1 MVMQVLSF
9 EKVTFAEDE
18 RREAEFWASKTIAER
33 VKAGWDL
40 RESNLVQRQAEHGCE
55 ESAAITFC
63 RVERTWR

>member
-1 MVMQVLSF
+1 MEVLSF

-18 RREAEFWASKTIAER
+18 LRETEFWASKSIAER

-40 RESNLVQRQAEHGCE
+40 AENNLVQRQVDHGCE